1 MSVNSAERGLPAM
14 AGRVLLIDNSTKH
27 TERVR
32 DLVSRTRLEVY
43 TVSSA
48 QDAIRQMLV
57 HTFDVIALH
66 TAVEGAV
73 PLCTFLLDLRH
84 ARNTLL
90 LLYPS
95 PAAEARAYYYRRG
108 FDLCLPEDDPVE
120 CAAGIEALL
129 RHPWAGAWDAD
140 QRPPALVVHRDL
152 VIDPLRRRVTM
163 RGRDIDLTP
172 AEYRLLYFLASNP
185 GIVFSKD
192 YLYARVWGE
201 DRAYGTGSVVNFICS
216 LRKKLG
222 LTARDSEY
230 IRTVSHAGYCF
241 GK

>member
-1 MSVNSAERGLPAM
+1 MSINSAEQGLPAM

-48 QDAIRQMLV
+48 QDAIRQMLI

-90 LLYPS
+90 LLYPI
-95 PAAEARAYYYRRG
+95 PTAEARTYYYRRG
-108 FDLCLPEDDPVE
+108 LDLCLPEDDPVE
-120 CAAGIEALL
+120 CAAAIEALL
-129 RHPWAGAWDAD
+129 RRPWAGAWDAD

-163 RGRDIDLTP
+163 RGRDIDLTLRNTGCSTSLP
-172 AEYRLLYFLASNP
+172 AIRVSCSRKIISMP
-185 GIVFSKD
+185 GCG
-192 YLYARVWGE
+192 AR
-201 DRAYGTGSVVNFICS
+201 TGP
-216 LRKKLG
+216 
-222 LTARDSEY
+222 TARAASSTSSAPCG
-230 IRTVSHAGYCF
+230 RNLA
-241 GK
+241 

>member
-1 MSVNSAERGLPAM
+1 MSISFAERGLPAI

-43 TVSSA
+43 IVSSA

-90 LLYPS
+90 LLYPV
-95 PAAEARAYYYRRG
+95 PTAEARAYYYRRG
-108 FDLCLPEDDPVE
+108 FDLCLPEDDPAE

-129 RHPWAGAWDAD
+129 RRPWAGAWDAD
-140 QRPPALVVHRDL
+140 QRPPALVVHGDL

-201 DRAYGTGSVVNFICS
+201 DRAYGAGSVVNFICS

-241 GK
+241 GR